1 MWWALRSRDE
11 EKVEGMGSLKDKA
24 TPTPKSYL
32 ALSQPSLPLKRLPD
46 LQTPRNFRSEKR
58 QIEREGREDV
68 PNNPTPP
75 SFLALIALPLL
86 KARPQDLHSQ
96 EEVECLSKSVGG
108 TATRERRLTEGWNG
122 AH

>member
-46 LQTPRNFRSEKR
+46 LQTPRNFRSESAKSNAR
-58 QIEREGREDV
+58 EERTYRT
-68 PNNPTPP
+68 TPP
-75 SFLALIALPLL
+75 LPPSWRSSRFPLL